1 MLREFPKPI
10 QTLQLLAPNS
20 LGSNLKKQKPSNE
33 TNENRPK
40 QTLKYRNRE
49 KNNKKTSYIN
59 IGHLEHRASS
69 FSIVSIAA
77 QIRENKTI
85 SGK

>member
-10 QTLQLLAPNS
+10 QALQLLAPNS
-20 LGSNLKKQKPSNE
+20 LGSNLKNQNPSNE

-40 QTLKYRNRE
+40 QTNTEIER

-59 IGHLEHRASS
+59 ICHLEHRASS
-69 FSIVSIAA
+69 FSIVSIAV
-77 QIRENKTI
+77 QIREKTNDFR
-85 SGK
+85 